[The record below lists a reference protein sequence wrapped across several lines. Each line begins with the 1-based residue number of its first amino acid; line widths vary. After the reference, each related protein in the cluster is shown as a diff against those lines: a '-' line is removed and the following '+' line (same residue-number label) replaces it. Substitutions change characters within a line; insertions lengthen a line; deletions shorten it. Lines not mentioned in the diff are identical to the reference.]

1 MSPSAA
7 PRRALSATE
16 IVSQLSQLNGEQPLG
31 WRLIDGALEK
41 SFRFKDFHHSIGFVN
56 AVAFIANAENHHPDL
71 AVSSSQCTV
80 RFNTHDVNG
89 ISASDFLCASKVDA
103 LLA

>member
-1 MSPSAA
+1 LSPSAA

-71 AVSSSQCTV
+71 AVSFSQCTV

-89 ISASDFLCASKVDA
+89 ISVSDFLCASKVDA

>member
-1 MSPSAA
+1 VSQAAA

-16 IVSQLSQLNGEQPLG
+16 IVSQLSKLNGEQPLG
-31 WRLIDGALEK
+31 WRLMDGALEK

-71 AVSSSQCTV
+71 AVSFSQCTV

-89 ISASDFLCASKVDA
+89 ISVSDFLCASKVDA

>member
-1 MSPSAA
+1 MNQAAA

-16 IVSQLSQLNGEQPLG
+16 IVSQLSKLNGEQPLG

-71 AVSSSQCTV
+71 AVSFSQCTV

-89 ISASDFLCASKVDA
+89 ISVSDFLCASKVDA

>member
-1 MSPSAA
+1 MNPSAA

-71 AVSSSQCTV
+71 AVSFSQCTV

-89 ISASDFLCASKVDA
+89 ISVSDFLCASKVDA
-103 LLA
+103 LLT